1 MEDKL
6 RWPPGAGA
14 AREMHGYG
22 HYREKYVKRDG
33 RWKIA
38 ELKRTRFRVDLT
50 P

>member
-6 RWPPGAGA
+6 RWPPGAGP

-22 HYREKYVKRDG
+22 RYRENYVKRDG

-38 ELKRTRFRVDLT
+38 ELNLTRFRVDLT